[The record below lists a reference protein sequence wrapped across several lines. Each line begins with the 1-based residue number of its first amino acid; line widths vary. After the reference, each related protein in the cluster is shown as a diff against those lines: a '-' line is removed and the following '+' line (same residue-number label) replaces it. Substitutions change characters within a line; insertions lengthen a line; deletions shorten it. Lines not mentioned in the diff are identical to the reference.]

1 MSAPT
6 SHAAPAT
13 TTGAAVETT
22 QRQDAGAEVKAPTGT
37 APSATTSGTPAA
49 AATERTA
56 TKENV
61 AGGPGAGAAATEPEG
76 GYPEQAHAGK
86 LGYGPS
92 YAGNSGIADQ
102 LKGTEEKIKGK
113 LFHKPELVQQGEE
126 RKAGVLAE
134 RKHAYDAEHEESAF
148 DKPIDQKEGPPGGAA
163 GAGAKD
169 NADPAVKANAATAS
183 TKQ

>member
-6 SHAAPAT
+6 THAAPAT

-61 AGGPGAGAAATEPEG
+61 AGEPDASAAATEPEG
-76 GYPEQAHAGK
+76 GYPEQVSASFSAGK
-86 LGYGPS
+86 CVTRS
-92 YAGNSGIADQ
+92 EAD
-102 LKGTEEKIKGK
+102 
-113 LFHKPELVQQGEE
+113 LV
-126 RKAGVLAE
+126 
-134 RKHAYDAEHEESAF
+134 F
-148 DKPIDQKEGPPGGAA
+148 
-163 GAGAKD
+163 
-169 NADPAVKANAATAS
+169 T
-183 TKQ
+183 